1 MNWSVGRALNTE
13 ANVSIPADTA
23 DPTTLSSRRSGP
35 VIQRGFWGAN
45 YPRLLDIKRS
55 RDPAGVLRVHHGADS
70 EEP

>member
-13 ANVSIPADTA
+13 ANVSIPAE
-23 DPTTLSSRRSGP
+23 
-35 VIQRGFWGAN
+35 IQRGFWGAN